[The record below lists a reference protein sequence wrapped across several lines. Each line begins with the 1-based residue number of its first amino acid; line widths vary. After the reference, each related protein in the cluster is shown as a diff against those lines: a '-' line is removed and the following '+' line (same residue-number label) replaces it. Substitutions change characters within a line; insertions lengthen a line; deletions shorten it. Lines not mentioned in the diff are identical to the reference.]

1 VIDPKL
7 LRSDPEAVARNLA
20 RRGYKLDVEA
30 LKALEEKRKPF
41 QVELDR
47 LRSERN
53 ANAKAVGMAKGRGED
68 VAPLI
73 AKGEQLTQGLAKADE
88 DLTAVQAE
96 LEQWQLGLPNLLH
109 ESVPDGKDETANVE
123 VRRWGEPRSLGFKA
137 RDHIE
142 IGERLGG
149 LDFEAAARISGA
161 RFVVMKGQVARLH
174 RALAQFMLDLHTGE
188 HGYTEVYAP
197 YLVQRQALVGTG
209 QLPKFEQD
217 LFAVR
222 GEHANAD
229 PAFYLIPTAEVPVTN
244 LVREQIV
251 PAEQLPLKYVCH
263 TPCFR
268 SEAGA
273 AGKDTRGMIRNHQF
287 DKVELVQM
295 VRPADSFEALEQL
308 TSNAEEVLRRLEL
321 PFRTVALCAGD
332 IGFGSA
338 KTYDIEVWLPA
349 QEKYREISSCSNFE
363 AFQARRMQARWRN
376 PDGGKPEPL
385 HTLNGSGLAVGRAL
399 VAVLENY
406 QYEDGSVGVPQVLR
420 PYLGG
425 REVLQP

>member
-1 VIDPKL
+1 MIDPKL
-7 LRSDPEAVARNLA
+7 LRSDPDAVARNLA
-20 RRGYKLDVEA
+20 RRGFTLDVEA

-41 QVELDR
+41 QVESDR
-47 LRSERN
+47 IRSERN

-68 VAPLI
+68 MAPLI
-73 AKGEQLTQGLAKADE
+73 AKGEKLTQELVAAEEG
-88 DLTAVQAE
+88 LTAVQAE

-109 ESVPDGKDETANVE
+109 ESVPEGKDESANVE
-123 VRRWGEPRSLGFKA
+123 VRRWGEPRRFSFKP

-142 IGERLGG
+142 VGERLGG

-161 RFVVMKGQVARLH
+161 RFVVMKSQVARLH
-174 RALAQFMLDLHTGE
+174 RALAQFMLDLHTNE

-197 YLVQRQALVGTG
+197 YLVQKQALLGTG

-222 GEHANAD
+222 GEQPGHG
-229 PAFYLIPTAEVPVTN
+229 FYLIPTAEVPVTN

-251 PAEQLPLKYVCH
+251 PAEQLPLKFVCH

-287 DKVELVQM
+287 DKVELVQI
-295 VRPADSFEALEQL
+295 VRPADSYAALEQL
-308 TSNAEEVLRRLEL
+308 TSNAEEVLRRLEI
-321 PFRTVALCAGD
+321 PFRTLALCAGD

-338 KTYDIEVWLPA
+338 KTYDLEAWLPA
-349 QEKYREISSCSNFE
+349 QEKYREISSCSNYE

-376 PDGGKPEPL
+376 PDGGKPEPV
-385 HTLNGSGLAVGRAL
+385 HTLNGSGLAVGRTL

-406 QYEDGSVGVPQVLR
+406 QNEDGSVTVPEVLR
-420 PYLGG
+420 PYMGG
-425 REVLQP
+425 KGVLTLA